1 MRFDAAQKFKIV
13 EDSNGFIT
21 AEGVIAS
28 SGEKLVY
35 KDGIET
41 IADSALFENM
51 DEWEGLPL
59 TLTHPKDLL
68 KPETTQKHQV
78 GSVVKAWR
86 KDNQLWAR
94 FKVTTKQALD
104 AVRGGMRGLSA
115 GYNVHVDDAKNQ
127 IQRFNNHL
135 ALVSVGRSPSSGIRA
150 DVRRDSFDLEEGLK
164 MQVLKFP
171 NGKEIKLDCSEAEAQ
186 LVQGQIDSESSR
198 ADEAEKSLASVATF
212 LSENFDMKE
221 GEDMPKK
228 LDMMKKE
235 IADMKK
241 KGESTEKLQ
250 ATYDALFEKM
260 EKSKG
265 KMDSDDLAI
274 IFDTHEKAQKL
285 DGKIT
290 IRKDTGE
297 IKTARELAEEA
308 LPNVKLDGKSDDYA
322 FARLDS
328 TIEFS
333 GSENVKKQ
341 RGDGKD
347 TENKSTLTV
356 QQRADAK
363 FYDEKGGK

>member
-1 MRFDAAQKFKIV
+1 MRFDQARQFKIL

-35 KDGIET
+35 KDGTET
-41 IADSALFENM
+41 VTDSALFNNM

-59 TLTHPKDLL
+59 TLTHPRDLL
-68 KPETTQKHQV
+68 KPETAQKHQV

-86 KDNQLWAR
+86 KDNQLWAK

-135 ALVSVGRSPSSGIRA
+135 ALVSVGRSPSSGIRS
-150 DVRRDSFDLEEGLK
+150 DERRDSFDLEEGLK

-186 LVQGQIDSESSR
+186 LLQGQIDAETSR
-198 ADEAEKSLASVATF
+198 ADVAEKSLANVATF
-212 LSENFDMKE
+212 LSENFDMEE

-235 IADMKK
+235 IADMKEGGK
-241 KGESTEKLQ
+241 NTEKLQ

-274 IFDTHEKAQKL
+274 IFDTHELAQKL
-285 DGKIT
+285 DAKIT
-290 IRKDTGE
+290 IRNDDGS
-297 IKTARELAEEA
+297 IKTARDLAEQSM
-308 LPNVKLDGKSDDYA
+308 PDVKFDGKDDSYVM
-322 FARLDS
+322 ARLDA

-333 GSENVKKQ
+333 SAENVKKQ
-341 RGDGKD
+341 RGDGKEKD
-347 TENKSTLTV
+347 TKSTLTV
-356 QQRADAK
+356 QQRSDAK
-363 FYDEKGGK
+363 FFTPKGE